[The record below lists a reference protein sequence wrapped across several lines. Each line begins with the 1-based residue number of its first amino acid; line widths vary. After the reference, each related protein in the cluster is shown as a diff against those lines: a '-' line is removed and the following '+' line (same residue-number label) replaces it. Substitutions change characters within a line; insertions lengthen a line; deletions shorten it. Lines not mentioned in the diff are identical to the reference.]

1 MKHHSAQET
10 WSNMAKLSWMAYQK
24 PEDVGKTW
32 RERSALAAD
41 GNWSPLKAASEPPQY
56 ATCPSCDAQA
66 YAFKMGA
73 CPRAPLVLACRGTSS
88 IQDAMVDV
96 SLQLVPFKF
105 ADGTCKEK
113 VLVHRGF
120 YEQFKGILPQV
131 DTLYE
136 GHLAGGGMLACTGH
150 SLGAGV
156 ATLAALYY
164 GEQYPG
170 QVAYVGFGSP
180 RVGNAAF
187 AESFDATVLDR
198 TRVVNGRD
206 PGETTRLQRPTS
218 LSFES
223 FEHVFFCVQS
233 PRYPRPSAT
242 CTSERR
248 LTSADPTHTPRS
260 PR

>member
-113 VLVHRGF
+113 VLVHRGL
-120 YEQFKGILPQV
+120 YEQFKGIVPQV
-131 DTLYE
+131 DALYK
-136 GHLAGGGMLACTGH
+136 GHLAGGGMLICTGH
-150 SLGAGV
+150 SLGKADYTDFV
-156 ATLAALYY
+156 DLKACKLFS
-164 GEQYPG
+164 Q
-170 QVAYVGFGSP
+170 
-180 RVGNAAF
+180 
-187 AESFDATVLDR
+187 
-198 TRVVNGRD
+198 
-206 PGETTRLQRPTS
+206 
-218 LSFES
+218 
-223 FEHVFFCVQS
+223 FCFC
-233 PRYPRPSAT
+233 R
-242 CTSERR
+242 
-248 LTSADPTHTPRS
+248 
-260 PR
+260 